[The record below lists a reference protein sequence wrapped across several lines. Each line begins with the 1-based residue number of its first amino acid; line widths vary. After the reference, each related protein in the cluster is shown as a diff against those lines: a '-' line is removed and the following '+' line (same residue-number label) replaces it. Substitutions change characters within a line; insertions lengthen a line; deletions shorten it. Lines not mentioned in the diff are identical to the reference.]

1 MRYTKLKKRKGIDV
15 MANKN
20 TEKKVTLKE
29 MYLDLLT
36 IKEIAENKARKEF
49 IESRIAQLEKKNSNT
64 SANGEKKLTATQTE
78 NLKLKD
84 AIYNAMA
91 SGVRYTISDLMKVVP
106 ELDGLNSQKVNALVG
121 QMYKIDKVVERIEEK
136 RRAYFIKIDVA
147 EGEEVEE

>member
-1 MRYTKLKKRKGIDV
+1 MI

-20 TEKKVTLKE
+20 TEKKLTLKD

-36 IKEIAENKARKEF
+36 IKEIAENKARREF
-49 IESRIAQLEKKNSNT
+49 VEGRISQLEKKNANT

-84 AIYNAMA
+84 AIYNTMA
-91 SGVRYTISDLMKVVP
+91 SDTKYTVSDIMKLVP

-121 QMYKIDKVVERIEEK
+121 QMYKVDKVIERIEEK
-136 RRAYFIKIDVA
+136 RRAYFIKIDA
-147 EGEEVEE
+147 VEEAGE